1 MPRKRILTRRS
12 RRTFFCRNFGHKG
25 SPEQSRTPLLMTIGL
40 ILAILLFI
48 YPLGADSF
56 LIPGNF
62 KTIIAE
68 RVFSLDYFTLISN
81 SLPGLAPQ
89 GEAGILSEKEAGAHF
104 QSPLWQ
110 DYPQMLLS
118 NELAGLQVLEASKL
132 ILPSAVGEDS
142 STPGQE
148 PNEGEESAVF
158 LTGKKTEPTREKPFT
173 LEDDKPL
180 LLIYHTH
187 TSESFLPVS
196 GKAYATDPGQT
207 VVFLG
212 AALAKTLQEDYGIPV
227 LHHQEVFD
235 QPRSN
240 AYQKACPAIEKIL
253 QQNPQIQVV
262 LDLHR
267 DGVSRKITTA
277 NISGQ
282 DTARVLFV
290 IETRHQGWASNLRFA
305 LFLENILQKRCP
317 DFSRGILKNVFAC
330 YNQHLHP
337 RSLIVEIGGDENSR
351 EELQRAIP
359 YLAEALAG
367 VFE

>member
-89 GEAGILSEKEAGAHF
+89 GEAGILSEKEEGAHF

-187 TSESFLPVS
+187 TSESFFLFPGKLMPPIRGRPLSSLVRLWLKHCRRIMVS
-196 GKAYATDPGQT
+196 LFCIIRRYLINPGVMLIKKPARLSKKYCSRT
-207 VVFLG
+207 RKSRWCWICTAMVFLE
-212 AALAKTLQEDYGIPV
+212 KLQQQIFQD
-227 LHHQEVFD
+227 
-235 QPRSN
+235 
-240 AYQKACPAIEKIL
+240 KIL
-253 QQNPQIQVV
+253 P
-262 LDLHR
+262 
-267 DGVSRKITTA
+267 G
-277 NISGQ
+277 
-282 DTARVLFV
+282 F
-290 IETRHQGWASNLRFA
+290 
-305 LFLENILQKRCP
+305 FL
-317 DFSRGILKNVFAC
+317 
-330 YNQHLHP
+330 
-337 RSLIVEIGGDENSR
+337 
-351 EELQRAIP
+351 
-359 YLAEALAG
+359 
-367 VFE
+367 

>member
-1 MPRKRILTRRS
+1 MFLRKRILTRRS
-12 RRTFFCRNFGHKG
+12 RKAFFRRNFGRKG
-25 SPEQSRTPLLMTIGL
+25 SPGRNHTPLLMTIGL
-40 ILAILLFI
+40 ILAIILFI
-48 YPLGADSF
+48 YPLGAESF
-56 LIPGNF
+56 LIPGNL
-62 KTIIAE
+62 KTIIAG

-81 SLPGLAPQ
+81 SLPGLVPQ
-89 GEAGILSEKEAGAHF
+89 GEADISDKEAGVHL

-118 NELAGLQVLEASKL
+118 NELAGLQVLEASKM

-142 STPGQE
+142 SALGQGLK
-148 PNEGEESAVF
+148 EGEESAVF
-158 LTGKKTEPTREKPFT
+158 LTEKKTEPAREKPFT

-180 LLIYHTH
+180 ILIYHTH

-196 GKAYATDPGQT
+196 GKKYTTEPEQT

-212 AALAKTLQEDYGIPV
+212 AALAKTLQDDYAIPV

-235 QPRSN
+235 QPRGN

-277 NISGQ
+277 NVSGQ

-290 IETRHQGWASNLRFA
+290 IETRHQGWSSNLRFA
-305 LFLENILQKRCP
+305 LFLENILEKRCP

-337 RSLIVEIGGDENSR
+337 RSLIVEIGGHENSR
-351 EELQRAIP
+351 EELQKAIP